1 MLLHF
6 KYFPNF
12 VVDMAAKS
20 GADNSRSNS
29 MDDTSLRLLFNDIFQ
44 SYEQPL
50 FRLAANLCKDDSMAR
65 DIIHDV
71 FLKLWEIRQQLH
83 EIESIEAFLFTLTR
97 NKVMDYLR
105 KVASDARLKQ
115 AIWESMQQIV
125 APTNRAEEK
134 EFHEV
139 LASAIDRL
147 PPQRKA
153 IYLLRDAGYNYNE
166 IADQLHI
173 SRHTVKNQVSA
184 ALKSIRQTVSRLFD

>member
-71 FLKLWEIRQQLH
+71 FLKLWEIDRK
-83 EIESIEAFLFTLTR
+83 STR
-97 NKVMDYLR
+97 LNSSHVKISYAVFC
-105 KVASDARLKQ
+105 LKKK
-115 AIWESMQQIV
+115 IR
-125 APTNRAEEK
+125 NRT
-134 EFHEV
+134 
-139 LASAIDRL
+139 
-147 PPQRKA
+147 P
-153 IYLLRDAGYNYNE
+153 YW
-166 IADQLHI
+166 
-173 SRHTVKNQVSA
+173 
-184 ALKSIRQTVSRLFD
+184 

>member
-1 MLLHF
+1 
-6 KYFPNF
+6 
-12 VVDMAAKS
+12 MATKGGS
-20 GADNSRSNS
+20 GNSRANCA
-29 MDDTSLRLLFNDIFQ
+29 DDASLRLLFNDIFQ

-50 FRLAANLCKDDSMAR
+50 FRLAANLCKDNDMAR

-97 NKVMDYLR
+97 NKIMDYLR
-105 KVASDARLKQ
+105 KVASDARLKR
-115 AIWESMQQIV
+115 AIWESMQHVV
-125 APTNRAEEK
+125 APQADATEEK

-139 LASAIDRL
+139 LASAIDQL

-166 IADQLHI
+166 IADRLQI

-184 ALKSIRQTVSRLFD
+184 ALKSIRQTLNRLFE